1 MTYIGNEIRST
12 YNNGGAADASFNHPL
27 PMRNMSSFTLLD
39 GQSRP
44 YDSYRNIERYL
55 STLLISIVFFIFVLS
70 LWLSV
75 YIIVK
80 IRVSKFKSERERAS
94 RNGSTVVDISIPP
107 TLFQTCCIVIV
118 TYFLYI

>member
-80 IRVSKFKSERERAS
+80 IRVSIQSEESVHRVME
-94 RNGSTVVDISIPP
+94 STVVDISIPP
-107 TLFQTCCIVIV
+107 PSLKPVALSWSRSPLF
-118 TYFLYI
+118 